1 MACLNLPP
9 ELRYKPENLFLF
21 SLIPGPREPSREQIN
36 HILRPI
42 VAKLISSWSQGT
54 WFARTHKYARGR
66 LVRCAVSESVND
78 LQASKKVNG
87 CTAWPAK
94 YFCSFCMTQKSDI
107 NNINWTS
114 WEMRNHKNHLD
125 QSREWQSA
133 TSKTKR
139 KEIFQDHGVRWSEMM
154 LLPYWDPMRHVVV
167 DGMHNLFLGLVQF
180 HCRIVLGISTPV
192 ANPKRDDSYNEM
204 EHARPL
210 LSSNPTAN
218 NLRKLKVRVLRAWC
232 KEQGL
237 IISGKTKNDLISA
250 ILSNTS
256 HSYRQ
261 QPALPPMPPP
271 QENDSIEVDLP
282 NEDDSPEEYGARE
295 EDEISGRAYKDAHL
309 SKDELSQ
316 LQKQIPDT
324 TRPSWHVAPPSN
336 LGESKHGKLKAD
348 QWRSCIEFDIPVSL
362 AQMWSSNDERTTGPT
377 REVILRSTFLLATA
391 IRWAT
396 SHKTSEKHA
405 ANYTRNMHAYLQ
417 TLLDMFPHR
426 QLRPNHHAAL
436 HIGPQLLQFG
446 PMHGWWTFPFERI
459 VGLLQNYNTNDK
471 LGKR

>member
-1 MACLNLPP
+1 
-9 ELRYKPENLFLF
+9 
-21 SLIPGPREPSREQIN
+21 
-36 HILRPI
+36 
-42 VAKLISSWSQGT
+42 
-54 WFARTHKYARGR
+54 
-66 LVRCAVSESVND
+66 
-78 LQASKKVNG
+78 
-87 CTAWPAK
+87 
-94 YFCSFCMTQKSDI
+94 
-107 NNINWTS
+107 
-114 WEMRNHKNHLD
+114 
-125 QSREWQSA
+125 
-133 TSKTKR
+133 
-139 KEIFQDHGVRWSEMM
+139 
-154 LLPYWDPMRHVVV
+154 
-167 DGMHNLFLGLVQF
+167 
-180 HCRIVLGISTPV
+180 
-192 ANPKRDDSYNEM
+192 
-204 EHARPL
+204 
-210 LSSNPTAN
+210 
-218 NLRKLKVRVLRAWC
+218 
-232 KEQGL
+232 
-237 IISGKTKNDLISA
+237 
-250 ILSNTS
+250 
-256 HSYRQ
+256 
-261 QPALPPMPPP
+261 MPPP